1 MSLSMQQSRSFTY
14 VMIEVM
20 TEDLLTRLKT
30 GEPKAVSEWYVEYS
44 PRLLSYVT
52 KKVSSHK
59 DSEELVQEVFLGC
72 LKHLPLFRGNSSI
85 FTWMCS
91 IARHE
96 ISDYYRKRYAK
107 KALKY
112 VPLGEMILQ
121 EEIIDAHE
129 SAQKVKEV
137 FAQMKDESK
146 ELLMQKYVDCKKV
159 SEIGQEL
166 GRTTKA
172 IESDLFRARREFK
185 KLYALTS

>member
-1 MSLSMQQSRSFTY
+1 
-14 VMIEVM
+14 MIEVM
-20 TEDLLTRLKT
+20 TEDLLTRLKK
-30 GEPKAVSEWYVEYS
+30 GEPKAVSEWYEEYS
-44 PRLLSYVT
+44 PRLLSYVN
-52 KKVSSHK
+52 KKISSHK

-121 EEIIDAHE
+121 EEIVDAHE

-172 IESDLFRARREFK
+172 IESDLFRARKEFK

>member
-1 MSLSMQQSRSFTY
+1 MPEELLS
-14 VMIEVM
+14 
-20 TEDLLTRLKT
+20 RLKK
-30 GEPKAVSEWYVEYS
+30 GEPKAVSEWYAEYS
-44 PRLLSYVT
+44 PRLMSYIG
-52 KKVSSHK
+52 KKISSHK
-59 DSEELVQEVFLGC
+59 DCEELTQEVFLGC
-72 LKHLPLFRGNSSI
+72 LKHLPLFRGKSSI

-96 ISDYYRKRYAK
+96 VADYYRKRYAK

-121 EEIIDAHE
+121 EDIADAHE

-137 FAQMKDESK
+137 LSQMKGESK

-159 SEIGQEL
+159 SEIGKEL

-172 IESDLFRARREFK
+172 IESDLFRARKEFK